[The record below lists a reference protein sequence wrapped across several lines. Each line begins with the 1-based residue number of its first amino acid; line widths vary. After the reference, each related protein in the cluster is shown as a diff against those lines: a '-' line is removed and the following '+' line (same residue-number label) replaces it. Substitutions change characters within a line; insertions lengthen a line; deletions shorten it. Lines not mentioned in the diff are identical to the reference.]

1 MKTQQ
6 WLGVVTAIL
15 VATLIGVTL
24 PPMPGA
30 NAELVRREDAGQMI
44 LESQQ
49 TLQDQ
54 MGGSWQVVAL
64 RRFDTDSTTSFCL
77 RLVGPASTA
86 NILRDRPLQLQLASG
101 QWLEAPDNSC
111 DIFPNASPAPHVA
124 QYDLRALAAPLI
136 ATTSLQLS
144 VPGQNE
150 TTYRLEVPNDVL
162 EEWQTVA
169 ACATLFCDPN

>member
-1 MKTQQ
+1 MKTRQ
-6 WLGVVTAIL
+6 WRGVVTAIL
-15 VATLIGVTL
+15 VATLIGVALL
-24 PPMPGA
+24 PIQGA
-30 NAELVRREDAGQMI
+30 LAELVQREEAGQMI
-44 LESQQ
+44 LESHQ

-54 MGGSWQVVAL
+54 TGGSWQVVAQ
-64 RRFDTDSTTSFCL
+64 RRFENDSATSFCL

-86 NILRDRPLQLQLASG
+86 DILRDRPLRLQLASG

-111 DIFPNASPAPHVA
+111 DFFPNASPAPHVA
-124 QYDLRALAAPLI
+124 QYDLRAGTSPLI
-136 ATTSLQLS
+136 ATTSLRLS

-150 TTYRLEVPNDVL
+150 TTYQLEVPNDVL